1 VRSYHCRSYGAGAGP
16 SNNPSKLVS
25 PLDDLKGSGQPQRA
39 VYPQKPVTF
48 DKKYLGKEVPNS
60 KTYYKRPEVQ
70 ENEKKNEN

>member
-1 VRSYHCRSYGAGAGP
+1 VRSCHCRSYRAGAGP

-25 PLDDLKGSGQPQRA
+25 PLDDLKGCGQPQRA
-39 VYPQKPVTF
+39 VSQKPVTF